1 MCARANPT
9 RPDPR
14 VGARVRRP
22 RRPPSPPS
30 EDDTGGKRT
39 KRNITHPNPTRRR
52 DDASSTPRS
61 IADRSIADRSRT
73 DRVII
78 TRETPGEGWFV
89 SSSNDGRDARA
100 TARSSSLPSPTAG
113 GEKMTRIVRFRR
125 RAVTETNRRRRAS
138 GASSSGIPPIA
149 DDGDDDD
156 GALEESTPRAL
167 YPVPVVR
174 RPWFSLLCFS
184 IQLFAVARSRSHRR
198 AVEVARTIVGSLR
211 VRECRAPATSR
222 PRPLVPS
229 IYRHPS
235 DPSDPSV
242 RSIYP
247 SVRSNRPENRILSPG
262 VLYCTVYKYYVS
274 GLMVFTGVRYKYVV
288 RKENPR
294 VLCIS
299 CLYT

>member
-1 MCARANPT
+1 VRAGEPNPT
-9 RPDPR
+9 RPAGGR
-14 VGARVRRP
+14 ARS
-22 RRPPSPPS
+22 PSPPS
-30 EDDTGGKRT
+30 PVAAVRGRHRGKT
-39 KRNITHPNPTRRR
+39 DEEKYHPSESNATTRRR
-52 DDASSTPRS
+52 VFDAPIDRRS
-61 IADRSIADRSRT
+61 IDRGPIADRSRHHHP
-73 DRVII
+73 RN
-78 TRETPGEGWFV
+78 PGRGVVRLVVERR
-89 SSSNDGRDARA
+89 RDARA

-125 RAVTETNRRRRAS
+125 RAVTETNRRRAS

-184 IQLFAVARSRSHRR
+184 IELFAVARSRSHRR

-235 DPSDPSV
+235 DPSDLSIHPSDLTDPKIG
-242 RSIYP
+242 SC
-247 SVRSNRPENRILSPG
+247 RP
-262 VLYCTVYKYYVS
+262 VYCI
-274 GLMVFTGVRYKYVV
+274 
-288 RKENPR
+288 
-294 VLCIS
+294 VLCTS
-299 CLYT
+299 TM

>member
-1 MCARANPT
+1 
-9 RPDPR
+9 
-14 VGARVRRP
+14 VS
-22 RRPPSPPS
+22 SP
-30 EDDTGGKRT
+30 KRT
-39 KRNITHPNPTRRR
+39 VVGRRR
-52 DDASSTPRS
+52 
-61 IADRSIADRSRT
+61 
-73 DRVII
+73 
-78 TRETPGEGWFV
+78 
-89 SSSNDGRDARA
+89 
-100 TARSSSLPSPTAG
+100 
-113 GEKMTRIVRFRR
+113 
-125 RAVTETNRRRRAS
+125 
-138 GASSSGIPPIA
+138 ASSSGIPPIA
-149 DDGDDDD
+149 DDGDDGDD
-156 GALEESTPRAL
+156 GALEESSPRAL

-174 RPWFSLLCFS
+174 RPRFSLLCFS

-222 PRPLVPS
+222 PRPLVRS
-229 IYRHPS
+229 IHPS
-235 DPSDPSV
+235 SIRSV

>member
-1 MCARANPT
+1 MRAGEPNPT

-100 TARSSSLPSPTAG
+100 TARSSSLPSPTAR
-113 GEKMTRIVRFRR
+113 GEKMTRIGRR
-125 RAVTETNRRRRAS
+125 HRNEPSSSRVVGHRARRRRGFPPS
-138 GASSSGIPPIA
+138 PMMVMMVMMGLSRNPRRELYTPSPSS
-149 DDGDDDD
+149 
-156 GALEESTPRAL
+156 
-167 YPVPVVR
+167 VVR
-174 RPWFSLLCFS
+174 GSLSSVFPSNSSPSRGRGL
-184 IQLFAVARSRSHRR
+184 IVARSRSH
-198 AVEVARTIVGSLR
+198 APSSALYVYGSVAR
-211 VRECRAPATSR
+211 
-222 PRPLVPS
+222 PRRRDRDRSSDPS
-229 IYRHPS
+229 IRHPS
-235 DPSDPSV
+235 DPSDLSIHPSDLTDPKIG
-242 RSIYP
+242 SC
-247 SVRSNRPENRILSPG
+247 RP
-262 VLYCTVYKYYVS
+262 VYCI
-274 GLMVFTGVRYKYVV
+274 
-288 RKENPR
+288 
-294 VLCIS
+294 VLCTS
-299 CLYT
+299 TM

>member
-113 GEKMTRIVRFRR
+113 GEKMTRIGRRHRNEPSSSRVVGRR
-125 RAVTETNRRRRAS
+125 RA
-138 GASSSGIPPIA
+138 SSGIPPIA
-149 DDGDDDD
+149 DDDGDGDD

-174 RPWFSLLCFS
+174 RPRFSLLCFS

-229 IYRHPS
+229 IRHPS